1 MNAAARLVHQ
11 GVLSRHLVL
20 AHLLTRRQISLLLL
34 TLAIILSALSIIYVT
49 HTTRIM
55 HASYQRN
62 LAELAHLHVQRGQFL
77 LERSTWM
84 VQARIQQ
91 IAENKL
97 GMVLPDHKS
106 IVIIHE

>member
-11 GVLSRHLVL
+11 SVLSRHLVL
-20 AHLLTRRQISLLLL
+20 TQLLTRRQMAVLV
-34 TLAIILSALSIIYVT
+34 LALSVLVSALSIVYVT

-55 HASYQRN
+55 YAAYQHSLQEQTR
-62 LAELAHLHVQRGQFL
+62 LHQMRGQLL

-84 VQARIQQ
+84 MQSRVER

-97 GMVLPDHKS
+97 GMVAPNNKS
-106 IVIIHE
+106 VIMIHE